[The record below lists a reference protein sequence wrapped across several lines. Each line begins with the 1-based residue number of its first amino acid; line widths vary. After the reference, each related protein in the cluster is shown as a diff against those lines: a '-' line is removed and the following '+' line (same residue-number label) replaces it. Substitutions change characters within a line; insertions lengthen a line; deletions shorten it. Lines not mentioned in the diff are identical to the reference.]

1 MISPIY
7 FEIQK
12 MKQDT
17 FTGFS
22 LAIDSIKDPG
32 NLGNIIRLCD
42 WFGVEHLYCN
52 NGSVDFFNPK
62 TIQASMGSLARVN
75 CHSCDLSAFL
85 EKYPNTI
92 EADLKFLEQMDVD
105 IVFIPNFEDLYQKE
119 QKLTVNIAEIEQK
132 MEGSKR
138 PGHFDGVIRVLSIFF
153 NLIKPNYAYFG
164 EKDYQQVL
172 VVQQLINQH
181 FPTISLIK
189 CPTIRE
195 HNGLAKSSRNKLLS
209 ESAFNRSGE
218 IYSTLKWIKENITAQ
233 SINSILDDGMRK
245 LSERFEVEY
254 LELRNENNLEETSN
268 SLENSRLFV
277 AVQIESI
284 RLIDNIALN

>member
-1 MISPIY
+1 MQVVHTVE
-7 FEIQK
+7 EIKQK
-12 MKQDT
+12 RLEFSQRKI
-17 FTGFS
+17 GFVPTMGALHEGH
-22 LAIDSIKDPG
+22 LALVKKCKSESELSIVSIFVNPTQFNDNKD
-32 NLGNIIRLCD
+32 
-42 WFGVEHLYCN
+42 
-52 NGSVDFFNPK
+52 
-62 TIQASMGSLARVN
+62 
-75 CHSCDLSAFL
+75 L

-92 EADLKFLEQMDVD
+92 EADLKSLEQMDVD
-105 IVFIPNFEDLYQKE
+105 IVFIPKYEDLYQNE
-119 QKLTVNIAEIEQK
+119 QKLNVNITEIEQK

-138 PGHFDGVIRVLSIFF
+138 PGHFEGVIRVLSIFF

-195 HNGLAKSSRNKLLS
+195 RNGLAKSSRNKLLS

>member
-1 MISPIY
+1 MQVVHTVE
-7 FEIQK
+7 EIKQK
-12 MKQDT
+12 RLEFSQRKI
-17 FTGFS
+17 GFVPTMGALHEGH
-22 LAIDSIKDPG
+22 LALVKKCKSESELSIVSIFVNPTQFNDNKD
-32 NLGNIIRLCD
+32 
-42 WFGVEHLYCN
+42 
-52 NGSVDFFNPK
+52 
-62 TIQASMGSLARVN
+62 
-75 CHSCDLSAFL
+75 L

-92 EADLKFLEQMDVD
+92 EADLKSLEQMEVD
-105 IVFIPNFEDLYQKE
+105 IVFIPKFEDLYRNE
-119 QKLTVNIAEIEQK
+119 QKLAVNIAEIEQK

-181 FPTISLIK
+181 FPTILLIK

-195 HNGLAKSSRNKLLS
+195 RNGLAKSSRNKLLS

-233 SINSILDDGMRK
+233 SINSILDDGVRK

>member
-1 MISPIY
+1 MQVVHTVE
-7 FEIQK
+7 EIKQK
-12 MKQDT
+12 RLEFSQRKI
-17 FTGFS
+17 GFVPTMGALHEGH
-22 LAIDSIKDPG
+22 LALVKKCKSESELSIVSIFVNPTQFNDNKD
-32 NLGNIIRLCD
+32 
-42 WFGVEHLYCN
+42 
-52 NGSVDFFNPK
+52 
-62 TIQASMGSLARVN
+62 
-75 CHSCDLSAFL
+75 L

-92 EADLKFLEQMDVD
+92 EADLKSLEQMDVD
-105 IVFIPNFEDLYQKE
+105 IVFIPKFEDLYQNE
-119 QKLTVNIAEIEQK
+119 QKLAVNIAEIEQK

>member
-1 MISPIY
+1 MAMQVVHTVE
-7 FEIQK
+7 EIKQK
-12 MKQDT
+12 RLEFSQRKI
-17 FTGFS
+17 GFVPTMGALHEGH
-22 LAIDSIKDPG
+22 LALVKKCKSESELSIVSIFVNPTQFNDNKD
-32 NLGNIIRLCD
+32 
-42 WFGVEHLYCN
+42 
-52 NGSVDFFNPK
+52 
-62 TIQASMGSLARVN
+62 
-75 CHSCDLSAFL
+75 L

-92 EADLKFLEQMDVD
+92 EVDLKSLEQMDVD
-105 IVFIPNFEDLYQKE
+105 IVFIPKFEDLYQNE
-119 QKLTVNIAEIEQK
+119 QKLAVNIAEIEQK

-153 NLIKPNYAYFG
+153 NLIKPKYAYFG

>member
-1 MISPIY
+1 MQVVHTVE
-7 FEIQK
+7 EIKQK
-12 MKQDT
+12 RLEFSQRKI
-17 FTGFS
+17 GFVPTMGALHEGH
-22 LAIDSIKDPG
+22 LALVKKCKSESELSIVSIFVNPTQFNDNKD
-32 NLGNIIRLCD
+32 
-42 WFGVEHLYCN
+42 
-52 NGSVDFFNPK
+52 
-62 TIQASMGSLARVN
+62 
-75 CHSCDLSAFL
+75 L

-92 EADLKFLEQMDVD
+92 KADLKFLEKMEVD
-105 IVFIPNFEDLYQKE
+105 IVFIPKFEDLYQNE
-119 QKLTVNIAEIEQK
+119 QKLAVNIAEIEQK

-195 HNGLAKSSRNKLLS
+195 RNGLAKSSRNKLLS

-233 SINSILDDGMRK
+233 SINSILDDGVRK

>member
-1 MISPIY
+1 MQVVHTVE
-7 FEIQK
+7 EIKQK
-12 MKQDT
+12 RLEFSQRKI
-17 FTGFS
+17 GFVPTMGALHEGH
-22 LAIDSIKDPG
+22 LALVKKCKSESELSIVSIFVNPTQFNDNKD
-32 NLGNIIRLCD
+32 
-42 WFGVEHLYCN
+42 
-52 NGSVDFFNPK
+52 
-62 TIQASMGSLARVN
+62 
-75 CHSCDLSAFL
+75 L

-92 EADLKFLEQMDVD
+92 EADLKSLEQMGVD
-105 IVFIPNFEDLYQKE
+105 IVFIPKYEDLYQNE
-119 QKLTVNIAEIEQK
+119 QKLAVNIAEIEQK

-172 VVQQLINQH
+172 VVQKLINQH

-195 HNGLAKSSRNKLLS
+195 PNGLAKSSRNKLLS
-209 ESAFNRSGE
+209 KSAFNRSGE

-233 SINSILDDGMRK
+233 SINSILDVGMRK

>member
-1 MISPIY
+1 MQVVHTVE
-7 FEIQK
+7 EIKQK
-12 MKQDT
+12 RLEFSQRKI
-17 FTGFS
+17 GFVPTMGALHEGH
-22 LAIDSIKDPG
+22 LALVKKCKSESELSIVSIFVNPTQFNDNKD
-32 NLGNIIRLCD
+32 
-42 WFGVEHLYCN
+42 
-52 NGSVDFFNPK
+52 
-62 TIQASMGSLARVN
+62 
-75 CHSCDLSAFL
+75 L

-92 EADLKFLEQMDVD
+92 EADLKSLEQMDVD
-105 IVFIPNFEDLYQKE
+105 IVFIPNFEDLYQNE

-153 NLIKPNYAYFG
+153 NLIKPKYAYFG

-233 SINSILDDGMRK
+233 SINSILDDGVRK

>member
-1 MISPIY
+1 
-7 FEIQK
+7 
-12 MKQDT
+12 MKILLNKNDLNEALNDVSDL
-17 FTGFS
+17 GFV
-22 LAIDSIKDPG
+22 P
-32 NLGNIIRLCD
+32 
-42 WFGVEHLYCN
+42 
-52 NGSVDFFNPK
+52 
-62 TIQASMGSLARVN
+62 TMGSLHQGHISLIKRSKNNCIKTIVSIFVN
-75 CHSCDLSAFL
+75 PTQFNDNKDL

-92 EADLKFLEQMDVD
+92 EADLKSLEQMEVD
-105 IVFIPNFEDLYQKE
+105 IVFIPKFEDLYRNEK
-119 QKLTVNIAEIEQK
+119 KLAVNITEIEQK

-233 SINSILDDGMRK
+233 SINSILDVGMRK

-277 AVQIESI
+277 AVKLSNI
-284 RLIDNIALN
+284 RLIDNIKIG

>member
-1 MISPIY
+1 MAMQVVHTVE
-7 FEIQK
+7 EIKQK
-12 MKQDT
+12 RLEFSQRKI
-17 FTGFS
+17 GFVPTMGALHEGH
-22 LAIDSIKDPG
+22 LALVKKCKSESELSIVSIFVNPTQFNDNKD
-32 NLGNIIRLCD
+32 
-42 WFGVEHLYCN
+42 
-52 NGSVDFFNPK
+52 
-62 TIQASMGSLARVN
+62 
-75 CHSCDLSAFL
+75 L

-92 EADLKFLEQMDVD
+92 EADLKSLEQMDVD
-105 IVFIPNFEDLYQKE
+105 IVFIPNFEDLYQNE

-153 NLIKPNYAYFG
+153 NLIKPKYAYFG

>member
-1 MISPIY
+1 MAMQVVHTVE
-7 FEIQK
+7 EIKQK
-12 MKQDT
+12 RLEFSQRKI
-17 FTGFS
+17 GFVPTMGALHEGH
-22 LAIDSIKDPG
+22 LALVKKCKSESELSIVSIFVNPTQFNDNKD
-32 NLGNIIRLCD
+32 
-42 WFGVEHLYCN
+42 
-52 NGSVDFFNPK
+52 
-62 TIQASMGSLARVN
+62 
-75 CHSCDLSAFL
+75 L

-92 EADLKFLEQMDVD
+92 EADLKSLEQMGVD
-105 IVFIPNFEDLYQKE
+105 IVFIPKYEDLYQNE
-119 QKLTVNIAEIEQK
+119 PKLAVNIAEIEQK

-172 VVQQLINQH
+172 VVQKLINQH

-233 SINSILDDGMRK
+233 SINSILDDGRRK

>member
-1 MISPIY
+1 MQVVHTVE
-7 FEIQK
+7 EIKQK
-12 MKQDT
+12 RLEFSQRKI
-17 FTGFS
+17 GFVPTMGALHEGH
-22 LAIDSIKDPG
+22 LALVKKCKSESELSIVSIFVNPTQFNDNKD
-32 NLGNIIRLCD
+32 
-42 WFGVEHLYCN
+42 
-52 NGSVDFFNPK
+52 
-62 TIQASMGSLARVN
+62 
-75 CHSCDLSAFL
+75 L
-85 EKYPNTI
+85 EKYPNNI
-92 EADLKFLEQMDVD
+92 EADLKFLEQVDVD
-105 IVFIPNFEDLYQKE
+105 IVFIPKFEDLYRNEK
-119 QKLTVNIAEIEQK
+119 KLAVNITEIEQK

-209 ESAFNRSGE
+209 ESAFNLSGE

-233 SINSILDDGMRK
+233 SINSILDVGMRK

>member
-1 MISPIY
+1 MQVVHTVE
-7 FEIQK
+7 EIKQK
-12 MKQDT
+12 RLEFSQRKI
-17 FTGFS
+17 GFVPTMGALHEGH
-22 LAIDSIKDPG
+22 LALVKKCKSESELSIVSIFVNPTQFNDNKD
-32 NLGNIIRLCD
+32 
-42 WFGVEHLYCN
+42 
-52 NGSVDFFNPK
+52 
-62 TIQASMGSLARVN
+62 
-75 CHSCDLSAFL
+75 L

-92 EADLKFLEQMDVD
+92 EVDLKSLEQMDVD
-105 IVFIPNFEDLYQKE
+105 IVFIPKFEDLYQNE
-119 QKLTVNIAEIEQK
+119 QKLAVNIAEIEQK

-153 NLIKPNYAYFG
+153 NLIKPKYAYFG

-233 SINSILDDGMRK
+233 SINSILDDGIRK

>member
-1 MISPIY
+1 MAMQVVHTVE
-7 FEIQK
+7 EIKQK
-12 MKQDT
+12 RIEFSQRKI
-17 FTGFS
+17 GFVPTMGALHEGH
-22 LAIDSIKDPG
+22 LALVKKCKSESELSIVSIFVNPTQFNDNKD
-32 NLGNIIRLCD
+32 
-42 WFGVEHLYCN
+42 
-52 NGSVDFFNPK
+52 
-62 TIQASMGSLARVN
+62 
-75 CHSCDLSAFL
+75 L

-92 EADLKFLEQMDVD
+92 EVDLKSLEQMDVD
-105 IVFIPNFEDLYQKE
+105 IVFIPNYEDLYQNE
-119 QKLTVNIAEIEQK
+119 QKLNVNITEIEQK

-138 PGHFDGVIRVLSIFF
+138 PGHFEGVIRVLSIFF

>member
-1 MISPIY
+1 MQVVHTVE
-7 FEIQK
+7 EIKQK
-12 MKQDT
+12 RLEFSQRKI
-17 FTGFS
+17 GFVPTMGALHEGH
-22 LAIDSIKDPG
+22 LALVKKCKSESELSIVSIFVNPTQFNDNKD
-32 NLGNIIRLCD
+32 
-42 WFGVEHLYCN
+42 
-52 NGSVDFFNPK
+52 
-62 TIQASMGSLARVN
+62 
-75 CHSCDLSAFL
+75 L

-92 EADLKFLEQMDVD
+92 EADLKSLEQMDVD
-105 IVFIPNFEDLYQKE
+105 IVFIPKFEDLYQNE
-119 QKLTVNIAEIEQK
+119 QKLAVNIAEIEQK

-153 NLIKPNYAYFG
+153 NLIKPKYAYFG

-195 HNGLAKSSRNKLLS
+195 RNGLAKSSRNKLLS

>member
-1 MISPIY
+1 MAMQVVHTVE
-7 FEIQK
+7 EIKQK
-12 MKQDT
+12 RLEFSQRKI
-17 FTGFS
+17 GFVPTMGALHEGH
-22 LAIDSIKDPG
+22 LALVKKCKSESELSIVSIFVNPTQFNDNKD
-32 NLGNIIRLCD
+32 
-42 WFGVEHLYCN
+42 
-52 NGSVDFFNPK
+52 
-62 TIQASMGSLARVN
+62 
-75 CHSCDLSAFL
+75 L
-85 EKYPNTI
+85 EKYPNNI
-92 EADLKFLEQMDVD
+92 EADLKFLEQVDVD
-105 IVFIPNFEDLYQKE
+105 IVFIPKFEDLYRNEK
-119 QKLTVNIAEIEQK
+119 KLAVNITEIEQK

-209 ESAFNRSGE
+209 ESAFNLSGE

>member
-1 MISPIY
+1 MQVVHTVE
-7 FEIQK
+7 EIKQK
-12 MKQDT
+12 RLEFSQRKI
-17 FTGFS
+17 GFVPTMGALHEGH
-22 LAIDSIKDPG
+22 LALVKKCKSESELSIVSIFVNPTQFNDNKD
-32 NLGNIIRLCD
+32 
-42 WFGVEHLYCN
+42 
-52 NGSVDFFNPK
+52 
-62 TIQASMGSLARVN
+62 
-75 CHSCDLSAFL
+75 L

-92 EADLKFLEQMDVD
+92 EADLKSLEQMDVD
-105 IVFIPNFEDLYQKE
+105 IVFIPKFEDLYQNE
-119 QKLTVNIAEIEQK
+119 QKLAVNIAEIEQK

-153 NLIKPNYAYFG
+153 NLIKPKYAYFG

>member
-1 MISPIY
+1 MAMQVVHTVE
-7 FEIQK
+7 EIKQK
-12 MKQDT
+12 RLEFSQRKI
-17 FTGFS
+17 GFVPTMGALHEGH
-22 LAIDSIKDPG
+22 LALVKKCKSESELSIVSIFVNPTQFNDNKD
-32 NLGNIIRLCD
+32 
-42 WFGVEHLYCN
+42 
-52 NGSVDFFNPK
+52 
-62 TIQASMGSLARVN
+62 
-75 CHSCDLSAFL
+75 L

-92 EADLKFLEQMDVD
+92 EADLKSLEQMDVD
-105 IVFIPNFEDLYQKE
+105 IVFIPKFEDLYQNE
-119 QKLTVNIAEIEQK
+119 QKLAVNIAEIEQK

-153 NLIKPNYAYFG
+153 NLIKPKHAYFG

>member
-1 MISPIY
+1 MAMQVVHTVE
-7 FEIQK
+7 EIKQK
-12 MKQDT
+12 RIEFSQQKI
-17 FTGFS
+17 GFVPTMGALHEGH
-22 LAIDSIKDPG
+22 LALVKKCKSESELSIVSIFVNPTQFNDNKD
-32 NLGNIIRLCD
+32 
-42 WFGVEHLYCN
+42 
-52 NGSVDFFNPK
+52 
-62 TIQASMGSLARVN
+62 
-75 CHSCDLSAFL
+75 L

-92 EADLKFLEQMDVD
+92 EVDLKSLEQMDVD
-105 IVFIPNFEDLYQKE
+105 IVFIPKYEDLYQNE
-119 QKLTVNIAEIEQK
+119 QKLDVNITEIEQK

-138 PGHFDGVIRVLSIFF
+138 PGHFEGVIRVLSIFF

-195 HNGLAKSSRNKLLS
+195 RNGLAKSSRNKLLS
-209 ESAFNRSGE
+209 ESAFNLSGE
-218 IYSTLKWIKENITAQ
+218 IYSTLKWIKENITSQ

>member
-1 MISPIY
+1 MAMQVVHTVE
-7 FEIQK
+7 EIKQK
-12 MKQDT
+12 RLEFSQRKI
-17 FTGFS
+17 GFVPTMGALHEGH
-22 LAIDSIKDPG
+22 LALVKKCKSESELSIVSIFVNPTQFNDNKD
-32 NLGNIIRLCD
+32 
-42 WFGVEHLYCN
+42 
-52 NGSVDFFNPK
+52 
-62 TIQASMGSLARVN
+62 
-75 CHSCDLSAFL
+75 L

-92 EADLKFLEQMDVD
+92 EADLNSLEQMEVD
-105 IVFIPNFEDLYQKE
+105 IVFIPKFEDLYQNE
-119 QKLTVNIAEIEQK
+119 QKLAVNIAEIEQK

-153 NLIKPNYAYFG
+153 NLIKPKYAYFG

>member
-1 MISPIY
+1 MQVVHTVE
-7 FEIQK
+7 EIKQK
-12 MKQDT
+12 RLEFSQRKI
-17 FTGFS
+17 GFVPTMGALHEGH
-22 LAIDSIKDPG
+22 LALVKKCKSESELSIVSIFVNPTQFNDNKD
-32 NLGNIIRLCD
+32 
-42 WFGVEHLYCN
+42 
-52 NGSVDFFNPK
+52 
-62 TIQASMGSLARVN
+62 
-75 CHSCDLSAFL
+75 L

-92 EADLKFLEQMDVD
+92 EADLKSLEQMDVD
-105 IVFIPNFEDLYQKE
+105 IVFIPKFEDLYQNE
-119 QKLTVNIAEIEQK
+119 QKLAVNIAEIEQK

-153 NLIKPNYAYFG
+153 NLIKPKHAYFG

-172 VVQQLINQH
+172 VVQQLINQY

>member
-1 MISPIY
+1 MAMQVVHTVE
-7 FEIQK
+7 EIKQK
-12 MKQDT
+12 RLEFSQRKI
-17 FTGFS
+17 GFVPTMGALHEGH
-22 LAIDSIKDPG
+22 LALVKKCKSESELSIVSIFVNPTQFNDNKD
-32 NLGNIIRLCD
+32 
-42 WFGVEHLYCN
+42 
-52 NGSVDFFNPK
+52 
-62 TIQASMGSLARVN
+62 
-75 CHSCDLSAFL
+75 L

-92 EADLKFLEQMDVD
+92 EADLKFLEQMEVD
-105 IVFIPNFEDLYQKE
+105 IVFIPKFEDLYQNE
-119 QKLTVNIAEIEQK
+119 QKLAVNIAEIEQK

-195 HNGLAKSSRNKLLS
+195 RNGLAKSSRNKLLS

-218 IYSTLKWIKENITAQ
+218 IYSTLIWIKENITAQ
-233 SINSILDDGMRK
+233 SINSILYDGVRK

>member
-1 MISPIY
+1 MAMQVVHTVE
-7 FEIQK
+7 EIKQK
-12 MKQDT
+12 RIEFSQRKI
-17 FTGFS
+17 GFVPTMGALHEGH
-22 LAIDSIKDPG
+22 LALVKKCKSESELSIVSIFVNPTQFNDNKD
-32 NLGNIIRLCD
+32 
-42 WFGVEHLYCN
+42 
-52 NGSVDFFNPK
+52 
-62 TIQASMGSLARVN
+62 
-75 CHSCDLSAFL
+75 L

-92 EADLKFLEQMDVD
+92 EVDLKSLEQMDVD
-105 IVFIPNFEDLYQKE
+105 IVFIPKYEDLYQNE
-119 QKLTVNIAEIEQK
+119 QKLNVNITEIEQK

-138 PGHFDGVIRVLSIFF
+138 PGHFEGVIRVLSIFF

-195 HNGLAKSSRNKLLS
+195 RNGLAKSSRNKLLS
-209 ESAFNRSGE
+209 ESAFNLSGE

>member
-1 MISPIY
+1 MAMQVVHTVE
-7 FEIQK
+7 EIKQK
-12 MKQDT
+12 RLEFSQRKI
-17 FTGFS
+17 GFVPTMGALHEGH
-22 LAIDSIKDPG
+22 LALVKKCKSESELSIVSIFVNPTQFNDNKD
-32 NLGNIIRLCD
+32 
-42 WFGVEHLYCN
+42 
-52 NGSVDFFNPK
+52 
-62 TIQASMGSLARVN
+62 
-75 CHSCDLSAFL
+75 L

-92 EADLKFLEQMDVD
+92 EADLKFLEQMGVD
-105 IVFIPNFEDLYQKE
+105 IVFIPKYEDLYQNE
-119 QKLTVNIAEIEQK
+119 QKLAVNIAEIEQK

-153 NLIKPNYAYFG
+153 NVIKPNYAYFG

-195 HNGLAKSSRNKLLS
+195 PNGLAKSSRNKLLS

-218 IYSTLKWIKENITAQ
+218 IYITLKWIKENITAQ
-233 SINSILDDGMRK
+233 SINSILDDGRRK

>member
-1 MISPIY
+1 MQVVHTVE
-7 FEIQK
+7 EIKQK
-12 MKQDT
+12 RLEFSQRNI
-17 FTGFS
+17 GFVPTMGALHEGH
-22 LAIDSIKDPG
+22 LALVKKCKSESELSIVSIFVNPTQFNDNKD
-32 NLGNIIRLCD
+32 
-42 WFGVEHLYCN
+42 
-52 NGSVDFFNPK
+52 
-62 TIQASMGSLARVN
+62 
-75 CHSCDLSAFL
+75 L

-92 EADLKFLEQMDVD
+92 ESDLKSLEKMDVD
-105 IVFIPNFEDLYQKE
+105 IVFIPKYEDLYQNE
-119 QKLTVNIAEIEQK
+119 QKLAVNIAEIEYK

-153 NLIKPNYAYFG
+153 NLIKPKYAYFG

-181 FPTISLIK
+181 FPAISLIK

-195 HNGLAKSSRNKLLS
+195 RNGLAKSSRNKLLS

-254 LELRNENNLEETSN
+254 LELRNENNLEEISN

-277 AVQIESI
+277 AVKLSNI
-284 RLIDNIALN
+284 RLIDNIKIG

>member
-1 MISPIY
+1 MQVVHTVE
-7 FEIQK
+7 EIKQK
-12 MKQDT
+12 RLEFSQRKI
-17 FTGFS
+17 GFVPTMGALHEGH
-22 LAIDSIKDPG
+22 LALVKKCKSESELSIVSIFVNPTQFNDNKD
-32 NLGNIIRLCD
+32 
-42 WFGVEHLYCN
+42 
-52 NGSVDFFNPK
+52 
-62 TIQASMGSLARVN
+62 
-75 CHSCDLSAFL
+75 L

-92 EADLKFLEQMDVD
+92 EADLKFLEQMGVD
-105 IVFIPNFEDLYQKE
+105 IVFIPKYEDLYQNE
-119 QKLTVNIAEIEQK
+119 PKLAVNIAEIEQK

-172 VVQQLINQH
+172 VVQKLINQH

-195 HNGLAKSSRNKLLS
+195 PNGLAKSSRNKLLS

-233 SINSILDDGMRK
+233 SINSILDDGRRK

>member
-1 MISPIY
+1 MQVVHTVE
-7 FEIQK
+7 EIKQK
-12 MKQDT
+12 RLEFSQRKI
-17 FTGFS
+17 GFVPTMGALHEGH
-22 LAIDSIKDPG
+22 LALVKKSKSESELSIVSIFVNPTQFNDNKD
-32 NLGNIIRLCD
+32 
-42 WFGVEHLYCN
+42 
-52 NGSVDFFNPK
+52 
-62 TIQASMGSLARVN
+62 
-75 CHSCDLSAFL
+75 L

-92 EADLKFLEQMDVD
+92 EVDLKSLEQMDVD
-105 IVFIPNFEDLYQKE
+105 IVFIPKYEDLYQNE
-119 QKLTVNIAEIEQK
+119 QKLNVNITEIEQK

-138 PGHFDGVIRVLSIFF
+138 PGHFEGVIRVLSIFF

-195 HNGLAKSSRNKLLS
+195 RNGLAKSSRNKLLS
-209 ESAFNRSGE
+209 ESAFNLSGE

>member
-1 MISPIY
+1 MQVVHTVE
-7 FEIQK
+7 EIKQK
-12 MKQDT
+12 RLEFSQRKI
-17 FTGFS
+17 GFVPTMGALHEGH
-22 LAIDSIKDPG
+22 LALVKKCKSESELSIVSIFVNPTQFNDNKD
-32 NLGNIIRLCD
+32 
-42 WFGVEHLYCN
+42 
-52 NGSVDFFNPK
+52 
-62 TIQASMGSLARVN
+62 
-75 CHSCDLSAFL
+75 L

-92 EADLKFLEQMDVD
+92 EADLKSLEQMDVD
-105 IVFIPNFEDLYQKE
+105 IVFIPNFEDLYQNE

-153 NLIKPNYAYFG
+153 NLIKPKHAYFG

>member
-1 MISPIY
+1 MAMQVVHTVE
-7 FEIQK
+7 EIKQK
-12 MKQDT
+12 RLEFSQRKI
-17 FTGFS
+17 GFVPTMGALHEGH
-22 LAIDSIKDPG
+22 LALVKKCKSESELSIVSIFVNPTQFNDNKD
-32 NLGNIIRLCD
+32 
-42 WFGVEHLYCN
+42 
-52 NGSVDFFNPK
+52 
-62 TIQASMGSLARVN
+62 
-75 CHSCDLSAFL
+75 L

-92 EADLKFLEQMDVD
+92 EADLKSLEQMDVD
-105 IVFIPNFEDLYQKE
+105 IVFIPKFEDLYQNE
-119 QKLTVNIAEIEQK
+119 QKLAVNIAEIEQK

-153 NLIKPNYAYFG
+153 NLIKPKYAYFG

>member
-1 MISPIY
+1 MQVVHTVE
-7 FEIQK
+7 EIKQK
-12 MKQDT
+12 RLEFSQRKI
-17 FTGFS
+17 GFVPTMGALHEGH
-22 LAIDSIKDPG
+22 LALVKKCKSESELSIVSIFVNPTQFNDNKD
-32 NLGNIIRLCD
+32 
-42 WFGVEHLYCN
+42 
-52 NGSVDFFNPK
+52 
-62 TIQASMGSLARVN
+62 
-75 CHSCDLSAFL
+75 L

-92 EADLKFLEQMDVD
+92 EADLKSLEQMGID
-105 IVFIPNFEDLYQKE
+105 IVFIPKYEDLYQNE
-119 QKLTVNIAEIEQK
+119 QKLAVNIAEIEQK

-172 VVQQLINQH
+172 VVQKLINQH
-181 FPTISLIK
+181 FPIISLIK

-195 HNGLAKSSRNKLLS
+195 PNGLAKSSRNKLLS

-233 SINSILDDGMRK
+233 SINSILDDGRRK

>member
-1 MISPIY
+1 MQVVHTVE
-7 FEIQK
+7 EIKQK
-12 MKQDT
+12 RLEFSQRKI
-17 FTGFS
+17 GFVPTMGALHEGH
-22 LAIDSIKDPG
+22 LALVKKCKSESELSIVSIFVNPTQFNDNKD
-32 NLGNIIRLCD
+32 
-42 WFGVEHLYCN
+42 
-52 NGSVDFFNPK
+52 
-62 TIQASMGSLARVN
+62 
-75 CHSCDLSAFL
+75 L

-92 EADLKFLEQMDVD
+92 EVDLKSLEQMDVD
-105 IVFIPNFEDLYQKE
+105 IVFIPKFEDLYQNE
-119 QKLTVNIAEIEQK
+119 QKLAVNIAEIEQK

-153 NLIKPNYAYFG
+153 NLIKPKYAYFG

-195 HNGLAKSSRNKLLS
+195 RNGLAKSSRNKLLS

>member
-1 MISPIY
+1 MQVVHTVE
-7 FEIQK
+7 EIKQK
-12 MKQDT
+12 RLEFSQRKI
-17 FTGFS
+17 GFVPTMGALHEGH
-22 LAIDSIKDPG
+22 LALVKKCKSESELSIVSIFVNPTQFNDNKD
-32 NLGNIIRLCD
+32 
-42 WFGVEHLYCN
+42 
-52 NGSVDFFNPK
+52 
-62 TIQASMGSLARVN
+62 
-75 CHSCDLSAFL
+75 L

-92 EADLKFLEQMDVD
+92 KADLKFLEQMEVD
-105 IVFIPNFEDLYQKE
+105 IVFIPKFEDLYQNE
-119 QKLTVNIAEIEQK
+119 QKLAVNIAEIEQK

-195 HNGLAKSSRNKLLS
+195 RNGLAKSSRNKLLS

-233 SINSILDDGMRK
+233 SINSILDVGMRK

>member
-1 MISPIY
+1 MQVVHTVE
-7 FEIQK
+7 EIKQK
-12 MKQDT
+12 RLEFSQRKI
-17 FTGFS
+17 GFVPTMGALHEGH
-22 LAIDSIKDPG
+22 LALVKKCKSESELSIVSIFVNPTQFNDNKD
-32 NLGNIIRLCD
+32 
-42 WFGVEHLYCN
+42 
-52 NGSVDFFNPK
+52 
-62 TIQASMGSLARVN
+62 
-75 CHSCDLSAFL
+75 L

-92 EADLKFLEQMDVD
+92 EVDLKSLEQMDVD
-105 IVFIPNFEDLYQKE
+105 IVFIPKFEDLYQNE
-119 QKLTVNIAEIEQK
+119 QKLAVNIAEIEQK

-153 NLIKPNYAYFG
+153 NLIKPKYAYFG

>member
-1 MISPIY
+1 MAMQVVHTVE
-7 FEIQK
+7 EIKQK
-12 MKQDT
+12 RLEFSQRKI
-17 FTGFS
+17 GFVPTMGALHEGH
-22 LAIDSIKDPG
+22 LALVKKCKSESELSIVSIFVNPTQFNDNKD
-32 NLGNIIRLCD
+32 
-42 WFGVEHLYCN
+42 
-52 NGSVDFFNPK
+52 
-62 TIQASMGSLARVN
+62 
-75 CHSCDLSAFL
+75 L

-92 EADLKFLEQMDVD
+92 EADLKSLEQMDVD
-105 IVFIPNFEDLYQKE
+105 IVFIPNFEDLYQNE
-119 QKLTVNIAEIEQK
+119 QKLNVNIAEIEQK

-153 NLIKPNYAYFG
+153 NLIKPKYAYFG

-195 HNGLAKSSRNKLLS
+195 PNGLAKSSRNKLLS

-233 SINSILDDGMRK
+233 SINSILDDGRRK

>member
-1 MISPIY
+1 MQVVHTVE
-7 FEIQK
+7 EIKQK
-12 MKQDT
+12 RLEFSQRKI
-17 FTGFS
+17 GFVPTMGALHEGH
-22 LAIDSIKDPG
+22 LALVKKCKSESELSIVSIFVNPTQFNDNKD
-32 NLGNIIRLCD
+32 
-42 WFGVEHLYCN
+42 
-52 NGSVDFFNPK
+52 
-62 TIQASMGSLARVN
+62 
-75 CHSCDLSAFL
+75 L

-92 EADLKFLEQMDVD
+92 EADLKSLEQMDVD
-105 IVFIPNFEDLYQKE
+105 IVFIPNFEDLYQNE

-153 NLIKPNYAYFG
+153 NLIKPKYAYFG

>member
-1 MISPIY
+1 MAMQVVHTVE
-7 FEIQK
+7 EIKQK
-12 MKQDT
+12 RIEFSQRKI
-17 FTGFS
+17 GFVPTMGALHEGH
-22 LAIDSIKDPG
+22 LALVKKCKSESELSIVSIFVNPTQFNDNKD
-32 NLGNIIRLCD
+32 
-42 WFGVEHLYCN
+42 
-52 NGSVDFFNPK
+52 
-62 TIQASMGSLARVN
+62 
-75 CHSCDLSAFL
+75 L

-92 EADLKFLEQMDVD
+92 EADLKSLEQMDVD
-105 IVFIPNFEDLYQKE
+105 IVFIPKFEDLYQNE
-119 QKLTVNIAEIEQK
+119 QKLAVNIAEIEQK

-254 LELRNENNLEETSN
+254 LELRNENNLEKTSN

>member
-1 MISPIY
+1 MQVVHTVE
-7 FEIQK
+7 EIKQK
-12 MKQDT
+12 RLEFSQRKI
-17 FTGFS
+17 GFVPTMGALHEGH
-22 LAIDSIKDPG
+22 LALVKKCKSESELSIVSIFVNPTQFNDNKD
-32 NLGNIIRLCD
+32 
-42 WFGVEHLYCN
+42 
-52 NGSVDFFNPK
+52 
-62 TIQASMGSLARVN
+62 
-75 CHSCDLSAFL
+75 L

-92 EADLKFLEQMDVD
+92 EADLKSLEQIEVD
-105 IVFIPNFEDLYQKE
+105 IVFIPKFEDLYRNE
-119 QKLTVNIAEIEQK
+119 QKLAVNIAEIEQK

-195 HNGLAKSSRNKLLS
+195 RNGLAKSSRNKLLS

-233 SINSILDDGMRK
+233 SINSILDVGMRK